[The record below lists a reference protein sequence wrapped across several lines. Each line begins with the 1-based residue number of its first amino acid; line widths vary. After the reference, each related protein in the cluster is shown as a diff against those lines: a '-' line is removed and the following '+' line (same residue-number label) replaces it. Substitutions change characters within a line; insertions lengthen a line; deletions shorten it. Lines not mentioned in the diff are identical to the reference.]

1 MELPLVTTPPRIVPA
16 PDDQVSLVSD
26 LENSDLNFEMSDF
39 AARRTAA
46 YTKLSDATNQAEKD
60 AAIAELGI
68 IQDEEIAAA
77 TQQKEQEK
85 QRELAELQS
94 RLTAEQ
100 RARNDA
106 QAELFRERTRNRP
119 VQDDFAR
126 RRTFFDASRITG
138 DGGGRVSLG
147 PQVAPPAPAAAPA
160 PAANTGGGD
169 NAAEQR
175 TLDERLA
182 QDPELAVYQELE
194 RENSTSF
201 LNAVDAQSV
210 VMNQRP
216 GLFKEPT
223 PDHLYNLVH
232 NITTAPTDITVRED
246 IRQEKNMMQ
255 KSMQGYL
262 RFSGVPGKESTWE
275 TFEMQM
281 KGLVNQAVFKERELA
296 VLLWGLLDKD
306 VQMYLMSK
314 NIFQGHSYMDMFK
327 CLQKAYKRKPAAVLM
342 DMAQCTQGPSESVL
356 TYTARY
362 RIISASTYPEPPATY
377 RVVAE
382 QLVRNPL
389 TQAETLQYKS
399 LWAAAALQ
407 AQHHYVQ
414 GMRQDIRRRMRKLR
428 FNTMEE
434 AEAEAIEAEESLQDL
449 GDLRENPNPLVKP
462 QINMLRAEKGQKGY
476 QSQGQGQIKK
486 FDGECYACHKHGHLA
501 RECRTKPNNKWK
513 RGNSNRSQ
521 QDENAHVQG
530 AINAVKGQL
539 NRSLSRESRQSHRGR
554 SVSPR
559 GKSPRRS
566 GSGSSA
572 RGQGRRGRDNSR
584 NRDRVSFSQHS
595 SGGKYKQR
603 AKFNALHGATH
614 EEEEYDSSGNE

>member
-1 MELPLVTTPPRIVPA
+1 
-16 PDDQVSLVSD
+16 
-26 LENSDLNFEMSDF
+26 
-39 AARRTAA
+39 
-46 YTKLSDATNQAEKD
+46 
-60 AAIAELGI
+60 
-68 IQDEEIAAA
+68 
-77 TQQKEQEK
+77 
-85 QRELAELQS
+85 
-94 RLTAEQ
+94 
-100 RARNDA
+100 
-106 QAELFRERTRNRP
+106 
-119 VQDDFAR
+119 
-126 RRTFFDASRITG
+126 
-138 DGGGRVSLG
+138 
-147 PQVAPPAPAAAPA
+147 
-160 PAANTGGGD
+160 
-169 NAAEQR
+169 
-175 TLDERLA
+175 
-182 QDPELAVYQELE
+182 VYQELE

-210 VMNQRP
+210 VMNRRP
-216 GLFKEPT
+216 ELFKEPT

-232 NITTAPTDITVRED
+232 NITTPPTDISVRED

-262 RFSGVPGKESTWE
+262 RFSGIPGKEATWE

-281 KGLVNQAVFKERELA
+281 KGLVQQAVFKERELA
-296 VLLWGLLDKD
+296 VLLWGQLDED
-306 VQMYLMSK
+306 VKMYLMSK
-314 NIFQGHSYMDMFK
+314 NIFQGHSYMEMFK

-342 DMAQCTQGPSESVL
+342 DMAQCTQGPSEAVL
-356 TYTARY
+356 AYTARY

-377 RVVAE
+377 RVIAE

-414 GMRQDIRRRMRKLR
+414 GLRQDIRRRMRKLR
-428 FNTMEE
+428 FNSVEE
-434 AEAEAIEAEESLQDL
+434 AETEALEAEESLQDL

-462 QINMLRAEKGQKGY
+462 QINMLRAEKGQKGQQY
-476 QSQGQGQIKK
+476 QNQGQGQVKK
-486 FDGECYACHKHGHLA
+486 FDGECFSCHKRGHMA
-501 RECRTKPNNKWK
+501 RECRSKPRNKGK
-513 RGNSNRSQ
+513 KGSSNRSQ

-539 NRSLSRESRQSHRGR
+539 NRSLSRESRQSYRGR

-566 GSGSSA
+566 GSGSRSSA
-572 RGQGRRGRDNSR
+572 RGQGKRGRDGSR

-603 AKFNALHGATH
+603 AKFNALHGAQAED
-614 EEEEYDSSGNE
+614 EESDSSGNE